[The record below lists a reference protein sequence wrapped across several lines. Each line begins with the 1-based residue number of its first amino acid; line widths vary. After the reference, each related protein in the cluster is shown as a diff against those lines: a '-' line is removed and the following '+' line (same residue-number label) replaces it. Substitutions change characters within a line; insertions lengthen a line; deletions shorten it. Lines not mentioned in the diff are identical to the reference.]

1 MPTTVLTLREF
12 LLREFPDQLSVSDQG
27 ANDWTTT
34 GRIEGTEDM
43 ILDIQDPH
51 SWSDDD
57 LIAAFRRF
65 AEAKGCGFRKV
76 SSFFTLSRNGRY
88 ELLLWHTYREDYRGL
103 SYFSR
108 AGVG

>member
-65 AEAKGCGFRKV
+65 AEAKGYEFRKV
-76 SSFFTLSRNGRY
+76 LFFFSLKRSGRRDFV
-88 ELLLWHTYREDYRGL
+88 LWHTYREDHRGVDI
-103 SYFSR
+103 SIAER
-108 AGVG
+108 